1 MNFSYSGQ
9 QYKTTLVYRIQV
21 NQKLPVATI
30 TYLPNFCKFAVRFRD
45 NLTNKTFF
53 ATYLN
58 FEYCKKYIQAVIT
71 GDFSQLH
78 V

>member
-9 QYKTTLVYRIQV
+9 QYKTTLVYKVQV
-21 NQKLPVATI
+21 NQKLPAATI
-30 TYLPNFCKFAVRFRD
+30 TYLPTFCKYAVRFRD
-45 NLTNKTFF
+45 NLTNTFY
-53 ATYLN
+53 ATYWS
-58 FEYCKKYIQAVIT
+58 FEYCKKYIRAVLT